1 MIQCFNYSPIQSF
14 PLSAL
19 NQFANLE
26 LHQMALKNA
35 EMTDV
40 ELAVQVI
47 GFVEKSAGK
56 QVVADFL
63 KPISVRVLSAHRS
76 LAGTRDRFAKSGN
89 AEAAFI
95 LFVLSFSVNDLGIH
109 QHQLRLRIL
118 FESYIDDGK
127 SLGNTDLRRRQT
139 HSVSRIH

>member
-1 MIQCFNYSPIQSF
+1 
-14 PLSAL
+14 
-19 NQFANLE
+19 
-26 LHQMALKNA
+26 
-35 EMTDV
+35 MTDI

-47 GFVEKSAGK
+47 SLLEKGADEN
-56 QVVADFL
+56 VVAGFL

-109 QHQLRLRIL
+109 QHQLRLGIL
-118 FESYIDDGK
+118 FESYIDDCQ

-139 HSVSRIH
+139 HSMGRIH

>member
-1 MIQCFNYSPIQSF
+1 MSKRFNDSRIQFL
-14 PLSAL
+14 PLLRL
-19 NQFANLE
+19 NQFANLA
-26 LHQMALKNA
+26 LHQIALEDA
-35 EMTDV
+35 EMTDI

-47 GFVEKSAGK
+47 SLMEKGAGE
-56 QVVADFL
+56 QVVAGFL

-76 LAGTRDRFAKSGN
+76 LAGTRDGFAKSGN

-127 SLGNTDLRRRQT
+127 SLGNTDLRRCQAD
-139 HSVSRIH
+139 SVSCIH